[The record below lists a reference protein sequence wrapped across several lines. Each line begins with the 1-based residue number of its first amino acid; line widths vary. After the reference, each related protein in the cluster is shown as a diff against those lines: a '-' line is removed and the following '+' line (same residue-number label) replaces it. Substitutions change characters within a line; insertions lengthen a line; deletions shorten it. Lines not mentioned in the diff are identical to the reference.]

1 MKRRSFIRIST
12 IVSTTVLFPYSFMN
26 CSDDSS
32 LLEILA
38 TPQGLLK
45 IMSKDAIHKIGENY
59 KKKHP
64 TEAKKN
70 VLIRLLSTNKKQD
83 TLVLEE
89 MIAKDFTTRN
99 IVIIDGW
106 VLAQTEARQC
116 ALYTLTN

>member
-1 MKRRSFIRIST
+1 
-12 IVSTTVLFPYSFMN
+12 MN